1 METLKEYYKKPYY
14 FYIKEG
20 KNDLS
25 LYFSVSETLTEARK
39 KDEVLK
45 FDKKNKKD
53 VENEVKKIIK
63 DKKIKKT
70 SDLKKHFSKK
80 KTEIEELVDYDGSML
95 SSKIPIYN
103 PKLSPNGTMDQ
114 EVVATRQTN
123 NPVIRGYRVY
133 WGEGKETDGETITE
147 IDFSDAFGYEE
158 TKDLG
163 YEKTVDT
170 LEKMGVDNAEERA
183 ESFGK
188 DKKLEKKKKKGAFIR
203 QRLTEKD
210 KIEEAEKKIMSKM
223 VEDIVLNKKNKS
235 KEINKKEEKPTT
247 KLIMKNLES
256 LKKLAEKEGINLSDL
271 IQDLKKWIKK

>member
-63 DKKIKKT
+63 DKKVKKT
-70 SDLKKHFSKK
+70 SDLKKHLSKK

-183 ESFGK
+183 DSFGK

-223 VEDIVLNKKNKS
+223 VEDIVLNKK
-235 KEINKKEEKPTT
+235 IN
-247 KLIMKNLES
+247 
-256 LKKLAEKEGINLSDL
+256 LKKS
-271 IQDLKKWIKK
+271 IKKKKNQLQN

>member
-114 EVVATRQTN
+114 EIAATRQTN

-183 ESFGK
+183 DSFGK

-271 IQDLKKWIKK
+271 IQNLKK

>member
-114 EVVATRQTN
+114 EVAATRQTN

-183 ESFGK
+183 DSFGK

-271 IQDLKKWIKK
+271 IQNLKK

>member
-114 EVVATRQTN
+114 EVAATRQTN

-271 IQDLKKWIKK
+271 IQDLKK

>member
-63 DKKIKKT
+63 DKKVKKT
-70 SDLKKHFSKK
+70 SDLKKHLSKK

-114 EVVATRQTN
+114 EVAATRQTN

-183 ESFGK
+183 DSFGK

-271 IQDLKKWIKK
+271 IQDLKK